1 MEETN
6 ASLRA
11 FDRELAQLRNSKN
24 SIKATTKIAMACDPA
39 DVSRRI
45 AERVTSQSSEDNE
58 RVVLLYVVDSIC
70 KCAALKGVASMID
83 AFGQHIG
90 HIAHTVA
97 SAPGTSQQTIN
108 TVHKVLG
115 YWVQRSIFSDEVVQ
129 SILQKLPSGE
139 QAKKLSQDKL
149 QHGPPPDK
157 KSYDKRSSDKK
168 LSSSGGKRKGP
179 PSSRHQGPPSSR
191 HQSSPD
197 AKKPSSR
204 EKIEICL
211 QPAKPPTAATTG
223 DHVGAE
229 RERRNQDYNNR
240 YSHEESSHTHVGGF
254 DDLWGDPSVPSP
266 HPKPAGM
273 FLVPTGTAEPFSDPP
288 APSQPSGTAPDARLP
303 HQNGVLY
310 TPSDPP
316 TWTPSDPKLTPTV
329 P

>member
-6 ASLRA
+6 VSLRA

-39 DVSRRI
+39 DVTRRI
-45 AERVTSQSSEDNE
+45 AEQVTSQSSEENE
-58 RVVLLYVVDSIC
+58 LVVLLYVVDSIC
-70 KCAALKGVASMID
+70 KCAALKGVVSMID

-115 YWVQRSIFSDEVVQ
+115 YWVQRSIFSDEAVQ
-129 SILQKLPSGE
+129 SILQKLPPGE

-149 QHGPPPDK
+149 QHGPRP
-157 KSYDKRSSDKK
+157 DKRSSDKK
-168 LSSSGGKRKGP
+168 SADKRLSSSGGKRK
-179 PSSRHQGPPSSR
+179 GPPSSR

-204 EKIEICL
+204 EIIEISL

-223 DHVGAE
+223 DHVAAE

-240 YSHEESSHTHVGGF
+240 CIQLLSWSVLIYTNDAVTVTKKAHT
-254 DDLWGDPSVPSP
+254 
-266 HPKPAGM
+266 
-273 FLVPTGTAEPFSDPP
+273 
-288 APSQPSGTAPDARLP
+288 
-303 HQNGVLY
+303 
-310 TPSDPP
+310 
-316 TWTPSDPKLTPTV
+316 LT
-329 P
+329 